1 MSAQLEDITLQEF
14 EAKHYPK
21 CKKGNLAEML
31 GVSISIYSKIYYGEY
46 STTANEYKKVADYL
60 KDNYGYRLIRN
71 RREEEMKRKYDAI
84 IDKKDKEITRLKTEV
99 NELHKKINAYER
111 IQKCVDFLASDKH
124 RLRK

>member
-1 MSAQLEDITLQEF
+1 MEELKDITLQEF

-21 CKKGNLAEML
+21 CKKIDLAEML

-46 STTANEYKKVADYL
+46 STTANEYLKVAEYL
-60 KDNYGYRLIRN
+60 KNHYCYRLIRN
-71 RREEEMKRKYDAI
+71 RREEEMKRKYETI
-84 IDKKDKEITRLKTEV
+84 IDKKDKEIARLKAEV

-111 IQKCVDFLASDKH
+111 IQKCVDFLASDKQ